1 MKIIDVGYEVWMW
14 VHQDLEWVEYLKN
27 CFHSKQ
33 TTSLISLLLAIIGWI
48 DKTMNLVT
56 WNTQKENNDD
66 DNN

>member
-14 VHQDLEWVEYLKN
+14 VHQDLEWVEYFKN